1 MGLFPSCPCPCTC
14 TLFPNPN
21 QDSKQESLSEYSH
34 LINNSSDTKSISSQP
49 SLPSVKSLTSHSQ
62 PPLTTVN
69 HHYITT
75 FKAHT
80 SPIYSLSL
88 TGNHLISAS
97 SDGHVRMWPRQPVNA
112 SSQSVTT
119 PPVASVGTAVKSM
132 VVQGDKLFTG
142 HQDHKIRVWRYNE
155 KHNTIKVIAVLPTLN
170 DRLMKLVFTKN
181 YVKIRRHRRCTWVHH
196 VDAVSALALSKDG
209 ELVYSGSWD
218 RTFKVWRTSD
228 FKCLESFW
236 NAHDDAINALV
247 VSHDCVYTGS
257 ADRKIKVWRKDGGE
271 KKHKLVDTL
280 EKHKSAVNALA
291 ISTDGS
297 VLYSGACDRSIIVW
311 EKDGSGGSDGR
322 HMVVAGALRGH
333 TKAILCLV
341 VVDDFVLSGSADKTI
356 RVWRRSIDGKK
367 YWCLS
372 VLEGHKGPIKC
383 LAAAVES
390 CTSGSGGGTSYLV
403 YGGGL
408 DCEIKMWK
416 LWVPFL

>member
-1 MGLFPSCPCPCTC
+1 MGLFLSSPCTC
-14 TLFPNPN
+14 TLLFPNPN

-34 LINNSSDTKSISSQP
+34 LINSSDTKSISSQP
-49 SLPSVKSLTSHSQ
+49 SLPSVKSLTSNTQ
-62 PPLTTVN
+62 PPSTAVN

-88 TGNHLISAS
+88 TRNRLISAS
-97 SDGHVRMWPRQPVNA
+97 SDGHIRMWPRQPLN
-112 SSQSVTT
+112 SLSQSVNT
-119 PPVASVGTAVKSM
+119 PPVAAVGTAVKSM
-132 VVQGDKLFTG
+132 VVHGDKVFTG
-142 HQDHKIRVWRYNE
+142 HQDHKIRVWKYDE

-170 DRLMKLVFTKN
+170 DRLTKLVFAKN

-228 FKCLESFW
+228 FKCLESVW
-236 NAHDDAINALV
+236 NAHDDAINAVV

-257 ADRKIKVWRKDGGE
+257 ADRKIKVWRRDGGE

-291 ISTDGS
+291 ISADGS

-311 EKDGSGGSDGR
+311 EKGGGGGGDGR
-322 HMVVAGALRGH
+322 HMLVAGALRGH

-341 VVDDFVLSGSADKTI
+341 VVDDVVFSGSADKTI

-367 YWCLS
+367 YWCLC

-390 CTSGSGGGTSYLV
+390 CTSGSSGGTSYLV
-403 YGGGL
+403 YGGSL